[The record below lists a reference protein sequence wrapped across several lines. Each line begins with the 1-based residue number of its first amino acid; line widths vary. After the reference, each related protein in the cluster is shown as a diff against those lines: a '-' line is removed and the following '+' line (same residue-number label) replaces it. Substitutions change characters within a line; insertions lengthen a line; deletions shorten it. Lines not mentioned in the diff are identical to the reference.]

1 MLYGRLW
8 RLSPEL
14 YRIISKNSIFSR
26 FVFFPSSCASARVD
40 LLPPVSCKFSVI
52 CDKVIGKY
60 LNKETC
66 LS

>member
-1 MLYGRLW
+1 MAAFGGFHRNYTGLFPKIQS
-8 RLSPEL
+8 SPAL
-14 YRIISKNSIFSR
+14 
-26 FVFFPSSCASARVD
+26 VFFPSSCAYARVD